1 MPDPPTRDLVVLH
14 LDGYGRFQ
22 ERTPVPTAVSTPGI
36 RAVVAGERDGVA
48 DRVALLSTL
57 EDLERE
63 GLIEGRVA
71 PVEDGHRRNVY
82 FLTEDGRVVAE
93 EVRERWRGV
102 EVAVPAASAE
112 AVTVERATQYVEDG
126 SLVSVL
132 ANVDDGR
139 LGGCDDDEWAVPVG
153 RDAELATV
161 EAALSRVPEEGSR
174 TLLLSGAAGSGKSTL
189 LSRLAAAAD
198 DADFEVA
205 IGAARREGDDPYAAV
220 RDAFTGVE
228 SAVVDRLMG
237 ERRPDIESGGD
248 VEVQRTA
255 LFSDVRDAVRE
266 SATDRPLVVG
276 IDDLQWA
283 DEASLDLFA
292 YLAQTVTEWIYPVL
306 FAASYRPEAVAGDT
320 TAGAAVERL
329 QDRAAT
335 TTVELSALES
345 HHVHTLLR
353 DLLGPHE
360 APEAFV
366 ERLRS
371 ITGGNPLFVVES
383 VRYLQAEGRLDPET
397 DTYPTD
403 LSAFD
408 PPAAVERAI
417 RHRLDR
423 LDEAGRRVV
432 DAAAVVGDAVRWDLL
447 AAATSLPD
455 PDLRDYVDLLV
466 ESRLLERTAE
476 DRLGFR
482 GEFVRDTVLAALDD
496 DRRRRLHA
504 AVAGAIPTA
513 YDDDAGD
520 RYGRLA
526 HHYERAGD
534 PARALAY
541 FDRAAEQA
549 TAVYAVDAARD
560 SYRQAVDVAE
570 DLGWGATAVDLHERL
585 ARLNRHVAA
594 FDDAEACLDAAAE
607 RTDDPAARARIANQR
622 CLLYTHRGAYDEAIE
637 RADHGLS
644 VAGDGPSPHR
654 CRLVGQRG
662 WVRMVRGDLDAAR
675 EDFETERELAT
686 ELGDPSLIGDAHHH
700 LGSVDLVAGAFEAGI
715 EHMQRAV
722 EERAATDDDRGLS
735 ASLNNLS
742 ALYWK
747 AGDLTAARECVERAL
762 ALTRERNDRATAA
775 RTTVNLGLYVEKS
788 GDWERA
794 TEHYRES
801 LETVTELGVRQTEAV
816 ARENLGSVHL
826 RGGDLT
832 AAREELERALAIDR
846 DIDHTRQAA
855 MVRDRLAAL
864 AAVVDDPERARDHA
878 SEALELAEAC
888 GDAEREAEA
897 RARLGDLDRRAGAVE
912 AALSAHRAGR
922 DLADDAGAVETL
934 VHNESSLA
942 LDHAAADRGEAGLDH
957 ADAAADVAKNAG
969 NPWLRIQALLA
980 RGRCLHAAGR
990 FEAAVAPL
998 ETATRR
1004 SRDLGAALTE
1014 CRGTLALAEAA
1025 AARGD
1030 AVAARAHRRRGRELA
1045 AECGFERLRRRLG
1058 DLAVAEPGG

>member
-1 MPDPPTRDLVVLH
+1 MADPPTRDLIVLH
-14 LDGYGRFQ
+14 LDGYGRFR

-36 RAVVAGERDGVA
+36 RAVVGGERDGVA
-48 DRVALLSTL
+48 DRVALLSAL
-57 EDLERE
+57 ERLERE

-82 FLTEDGRVVAE
+82 FLTEAGRAAAE

-102 EVAVPAASAE
+102 EVAVPAAAPN

-139 LGGCDDDEWAVPVG
+139 LRACDDDERTGPVG
-153 RDAELATV
+153 RDAELASV
-161 EAALSRVPEEGSR
+161 EATLSRVPEEGSR
-174 TLLLSGAAGSGKSTL
+174 TLLLSGPAGSGKSTML
-189 LSRLAAAAD
+189 ARLAEAAD

-205 IGAARREGDDPYAAV
+205 VAAARREDDDPYGVV
-220 RDAFTGVE
+220 RDAFAGVE
-228 SAVVDRLMG
+228 SDVADRLMG
-237 ERRPDIESGGD
+237 ERRPDIEGGGD

-255 LFSDVRDAVRE
+255 LFSDVCDAVRE
-266 SATDRPLVVG
+266 AAAAQPLVVG

-283 DEASLDLFA
+283 DEASLELFA
-292 YLAQTVTEWIYPVL
+292 YLAETVTEWIYPVL
-306 FAASYRPEAVAGDT
+306 FAASYRPEAVRADT
-320 TAGAAVERL
+320 TAGTVVERL
-329 QDRAAT
+329 RDRTAT
-335 TTVELSALES
+335 TAVELSALET

-360 APEAFV
+360 APESFV
-366 ERLRS
+366 ERLRA
-371 ITGGNPLFVVES
+371 ITGGNPLFVTES

-403 LSAFD
+403 LSALD

-417 RHRLDR
+417 DHRLDR
-423 LDEAGRRVV
+423 LDEDGRRAVE
-432 DAAAVVGDAVRWDLL
+432 AAAVIGDGVRLDLL
-447 AAATSLPD
+447 AAVTALSE

-482 GEFVRDTVLAALDD
+482 GEFVRDTVLAGVVEE
-496 DRRRRLHA
+496 RRRQLHA
-504 AVAGAIPTA
+504 VVAGAIPAT
-513 YDDDAGD
+513 YDGDAGD

-534 PARALAY
+534 PERALAY

-549 TAVYAVDAARD
+549 TDVYAVEAARD
-560 SYRQAVDVAE
+560 SYRRALDVAE
-570 DLGWGATAVDLHERL
+570 DLGWDATMVDLYERL
-585 ARLNRHVAA
+585 ARLERHVASFEA
-594 FDDAEACLDAAAE
+594 AEACLDAAAE

-644 VAGDGPSPHR
+644 IAGAAPSAHR

-662 WVRMVRGDLDAAR
+662 WVRMVRGDLEAAR
-675 EDFETERELAT
+675 EDFETERALAT
-686 ELGDPSLIGDAHHH
+686 ELGDPSLLGDAHHH
-700 LGSVDLVAGAFEAGI
+700 LGSVDLVAGAFEDGI

-747 AGDLTAARECVERAL
+747 AGDLEAARDAVERAL
-762 ALTRERNDRATAA
+762 ALTRERNDHATAA

-788 GDWERA
+788 GDWETA
-794 TEHYRES
+794 VEHYRES
-801 LETVTELGVRQTEAV
+801 LATVTELDVRQTEAV

-826 RGGDLT
+826 RRGDLT
-832 AAREELERALAIDR
+832 AAREELERALAVDR
-846 DIDHTRQAA
+846 AIDHARQAA

-864 AAVVDDPERARDHA
+864 AAVADDADRAREHA
-878 SEALELAEAC
+878 TEALALAEDC

-897 RARLGDLDRRAGAVE
+897 RARLGDLERRDGAVE
-912 AALSAHRAGR
+912 AALTAHRTGR

-934 VHNESSLA
+934 VHNEASLA
-942 LDHAAADRGEAGLDH
+942 LDHAAAGRAESGLGH
-957 ADAAADVAKNAG
+957 AETAVEVAADAGD
-969 NPWLRIQALLA
+969 PWLRIRAHLA
-980 RGRCLHAAGR
+980 RGRCLCAAGR
-990 FEAAVAPL
+990 PGAAVDPL
-998 ETATRR
+998 ERAMGL
-1004 SRDLGAALTE
+1004 SRDVGATLTE
-1014 CRGTLALAEAA
+1014 CRAALALAEAA

-1030 AVAARAHRRRGRELA
+1030 AVAARAHRRHGRELA
-1045 AECGFERLRRRLG
+1045 AECGFERLGRLL
-1058 DLAVAEPGG
+1058 DELSVPAETR